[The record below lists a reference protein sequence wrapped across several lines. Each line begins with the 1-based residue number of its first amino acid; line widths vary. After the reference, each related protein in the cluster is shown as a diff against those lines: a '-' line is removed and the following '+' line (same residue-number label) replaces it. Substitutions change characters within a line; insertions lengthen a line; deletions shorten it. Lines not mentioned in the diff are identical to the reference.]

1 MFKIL
6 FSSDI
11 DLNIFANG
19 NELKNI
25 KKFDLFTINSI
36 VIDKIKDN
44 IYLYIY
50 GKSKLYKRK
59 LKGNVV
65 YENCTINIIKDKIE
79 EIIDKEILSVNSDLE
94 FLSIIIP
101 KLNKYKDE
109 LPKDKLLIKFKN
121 EIKRFINIVD
131 HTYIDIYKSN
141 SDLYYYLTYKN
152 YFM

>member
-11 DLNIFANG
+11 DLNIFENG

-101 KLNKYKDE
+101 KLNKYKDK

-131 HTYIDIYKSN
+131 HTYIDICKSN